1 MARIIPMLVLAAC
14 TAAAVAG
21 PPPHGERPHGERPQV
36 SPPHSEPHAA
46 AGLAVGTFSV
56 DVTPPLGTPLCDGLV
71 PPAAEIVDPLL
82 ARGVVLL
89 SSQAPI
95 VLCAVDWVGIG
106 NGGYTAWRH
115 ALAEAAGTTPDRV
128 AVHALHQ
135 HDAPGCDFDAEMIL
149 QQVGLGG
156 AEFSPAFARQAIDR
170 VAAAVSEARRNAR
183 PCSHLGLGTARVE
196 RVASNR
202 RILGPDGKV
211 KIVRFSSTT
220 IPEAIEAPEG
230 VIDPDL
236 QLVAFFDGEQP
247 LAALTYYATHPQS
260 YYGKGGVSA
269 DFPGLARAQRDAEL
283 PEVLHVHF
291 NGAGGNVA
299 AGKYNDGSPDNRA
312 RLAERLAAAMRQAWQ
327 TQRRVALNGAD
338 IEWRVRPVAL
348 PPSASL
354 TEAGLLAVLEDATL
368 PRIQRIQA
376 ARALAWLRRCQAG
389 DKIELSALRLGPVW
403 LVHLPGELFVEY
415 QLAARAMRAQDH
427 VCVAAYG
434 DYGPGYIGT
443 AVAYEQGGYE
453 TGPVSR
459 VAPQVEGVLIE
470 ALQEL
475 LR

>member
-1 MARIIPMLVLAAC
+1 MARIQSVLALLGLL
-14 TAAAVAG
+14 AASGTGWNVCARAAG
-21 PPPHGERPHGERPQV
+21 PSDGSAGA
-36 SPPHSEPHAA
+36 S
-46 AGLAVGTFSV
+46 GLAVGTFSV

-71 PPAAEIVDPLL
+71 QPAAEIVDPLL

-89 SSQAPI
+89 SEEPPI

-106 NGGYTAWRH
+106 NGGYSAWR
-115 ALAEAAGTTPDRV
+115 ASLAQAAGTTPDRV
-128 AVHALHQ
+128 AVHTLHQ
-135 HDAPGCDFDAEMIL
+135 HDAPGCDFDAEAIL

-156 AEFSPAFARQAIDR
+156 AEFSPAFARQAIER
-170 VAAAVSEARRNAR
+170 VAAAVARAR
-183 PCSHLGLGTARVE
+183 EHAQPCTHIGLGSARVKH
-196 RVASNR
+196 VASNR

-211 KIVRFSSTT
+211 KIVRFSSST

-236 QLVAFFDGEQP
+236 QLVCFYDGDRP
-247 LAALTYYATHPQS
+247 LASLTYYATHPQS

-269 DFPGLARAQRDAEL
+269 DFPGMARAQRDAEL

-299 AGKYNDGSPDNRA
+299 AGKYNDGSPANRA
-312 RLAERLAAAMRQAWQ
+312 RLADRMATAMQQAWEQ
-327 TQRRVALNGAD
+327 QHRRPLED
-338 IEWRVRPVAL
+338 TKIEWRVRAVLL
-348 PPSASL
+348 PPSAGL
-354 TEAGLLAVLEDATL
+354 VEETLLAVLHDDSQ
-368 PRIQRIQA
+368 PRVQRIQA
-376 ARALAWLRRCQAG
+376 ARGLAWLRRCRAG
-389 DKIELSALRLGPVW
+389 DRIQLSALRLGPVW

-415 QLAARAMRAQDH
+415 QLAARAMRPQDH

-443 AVAYEQGGYE
+443 AIAYQQGGYE

-459 VAPQVEGVLIE
+459 VAPDVENVLLE
-470 ALQEL
+470 ALRDL